1 MAKLRLEGKVA
12 IITGAASGIG
22 EAAARLFAEHGARVV
37 ITDIQDELGAA
48 VAASIGADRCKYYRC
63 DVRDEQQVSYLVDFT
78 VATFGRL
85 DVMYSNAGIICR
97 GSLLQMN
104 LEDFDNVV
112 AVNTRGC
119 VAAVKHAGRAMAAA
133 GTRGSII
140 CTASVAATVG
150 GMGLHA
156 YTVSKH
162 AVLGLVRSAAGELG
176 HLGIR
181 VNCVSP
187 AGMATPLALG
197 FSGRTAEQ
205 AEAEWEAMSA
215 LKRGAMKA
223 GDVSAA
229 ALFLASDEAAF
240 VSGHNLVVDGAMTA
254 IGPKPP
260 GFDLQ

>member
-1 MAKLRLEGKVA
+1 MKAGDVAAAALFLASDEAAFVSGHNLVVDGAMTAVGPKPPGFDLQLEGKVA

-22 EAAARLFAEHGARVV
+22 EAAAQLFAEHGAWVV
-37 ITDIQDELGAA
+37 IADIQDELGAA

-63 DVRDEQQVSYLVDFT
+63 DVRDEQQVSDLVDFA

-97 GSLLQMN
+97 SGSLLQMN

-140 CTASVAATVG
+140 CTASVAAMVG
-150 GMGLHA
+150 GMGSHA

-187 AGMATPLALG
+187 AGW
-197 FSGRTAEQ
+197 RRR
-205 AEAEWEAMSA
+205 W
-215 LKRGAMKA
+215 R
-223 GDVSAA
+223 
-229 ALFLASDEAAF
+229 
-240 VSGHNLVVDGAMTA
+240 
-254 IGPKPP
+254 
-260 GFDLQ
+260 

>member
-1 MAKLRLEGKVA
+1 MALGFTGMTVAQAEAVCEAMSALKGATMKAGDVAAAALFLASDEAAFVSGHNLVVDGATTALGPKPPGVA

-37 ITDIQDELGAA
+37 IADIQDELGAA

-63 DVRDEQQVSYLVDFT
+63 DVRDEQQVSDLVDFT

-187 AGMATPLALG
+187 AGW
-197 FSGRTAEQ
+197 R
-205 AEAEWEAMSA
+205 
-215 LKRGAMKA
+215 RR
-223 GDVSAA
+223 
-229 ALFLASDEAAF
+229 
-240 VSGHNLVVDGAMTA
+240 
-254 IGPKPP
+254 
-260 GFDLQ
+260 